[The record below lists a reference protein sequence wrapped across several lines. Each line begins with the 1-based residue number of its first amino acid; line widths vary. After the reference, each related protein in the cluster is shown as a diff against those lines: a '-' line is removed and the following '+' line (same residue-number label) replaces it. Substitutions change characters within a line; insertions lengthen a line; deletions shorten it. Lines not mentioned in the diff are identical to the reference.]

1 MFFANQ
7 FEEELKITEEV
18 KLQVMQLILRGRA
31 EAGMDPLDI

>member
-1 MFFANQ
+1 MFFAKQ
-7 FEEELKITEEV
+7 FENELKITEEA